1 VNVGITLK
9 QAEKYFGP
17 SVIGKDRPDN
27 TISVIANPVGR
38 GETYVGLPG
47 IRDDAQF
54 YIHFPQSIDLTTI
67 IGGDHRTNYRRQ
79 PADHIV
85 GLRKD
90 GAFSGQNRHI
100 EVDRWLGKS
109 NRPKGCTL
117 EIDDIGQLVFFLG
130 YLQSAGQHK
139 LAEEI
144 AKEHRG
150 DVQQYLRVYTAKD
163 ALQAAERQFT
173 SGTEGDTNFAE
184 QFRIAAELT
193 QIRQD
198 LRAKITNPRDAI
210 DLGTK
215 ALSLGSQI
223 PQSQAKPLN
232 DHARTFLLDPTER
245 SVTSAIAIG
254 AAVKA
259 ARIEARW
266 TGFGRELQNQC
277 GQAYHGVGINH
288 SAPELPQQEF
298 HRALDHPLDSGR

>member
-17 SVIGKDRPDN
+17 SVIGQDRPDN
-27 TISVIANPVGR
+27 TISIIANPTGR
-38 GETYVGLPG
+38 GERYVGLPG

-67 IGGDHRTNYRRQ
+67 VGGDQRNYRRQ
-79 PADHIV
+79 PTDHIV
-85 GLRKD
+85 GLGKSP
-90 GAFSGQNRHI
+90 FSEQNRHI
-100 EVDRWLGKS
+100 EVDHWLGKS
-109 NRPKGCTL
+109 NRPKGRTL
-117 EIDDIGQLVFFLG
+117 EIDDISQLVLFLG
-130 YLQSAGQHK
+130 YLQSADQNK
-139 LAEEI
+139 FAEEL

-150 DVQQYLRVYTAKD
+150 DVQQYLRLHTDKD

-173 SGTEGDTNFAE
+173 SVTEGDTKFAE

-198 LRAKITNPRDAI
+198 LKGKITNPSDAI

-232 DHARTFLLDPTER
+232 DHARTFLLDPTEM

-254 AAVKA
+254 AAIKA
-259 ARIEARW
+259 ARIEARRAH
-266 TGFGRELQNQC
+266 FECELQHQC
-277 GQAYHGVGINH
+277 QQAYRGAGVNRTG
-288 SAPELPQQEF
+288 AELLRQE
-298 HRALDHPLDSGR
+298 LDRPLHHPLGTGR

>member
-1 VNVGITLK
+1 MNVGITLK
-9 QAEKYFGP
+9 QTEKYFGP

-38 GETYVGLPG
+38 GETYIGLPG

-67 IGGDHRTNYRRQ
+67 IGGDHRNYRRQ

-100 EVDRWLGKS
+100 EVEHWLGKS
-109 NRPKGCTL
+109 NRPKGRSL
-117 EIDDIGQLVFFLG
+117 EIDDISQLVLFLG

-139 LAEEI
+139 LAEKL

-150 DVQQYLRVYTAKD
+150 DLQQYLRVHTDKD
-163 ALQAAERQFT
+163 ALQAAERQFI
-173 SGTEGDTNFAE
+173 SGTEGDTKFAE

-198 LRAKITNPRDAI
+198 LKAKITNPRDAI

-215 ALSLGSQI
+215 ALSLVSQI
-223 PQSQAKPLN
+223 PQRQAKPLN
-232 DHARTFLLDPTER
+232 DHARTFLLSPAER

-259 ARIEARW
+259 ARIEARR
-266 TGFGRELQNQC
+266 THLECELQHQC
-277 GQAYHGVGINH
+277 QQAYHGAGINH
-288 SAPELPQQEF
+288 SAPELLRQELD
-298 HRALDHPLDSGR
+298 RALDHPLDTDR

>member
-9 QAEKYFGP
+9 QAEKYFGT

-38 GETYVGLPG
+38 DETYVGLPG

-67 IGGDHRTNYRRQ
+67 TGDDPRNYRRQ

-100 EVDRWLGKS
+100 EVDHWLVKS
-109 NRPKGCTL
+109 NRPKGRTL
-117 EIDDIGQLVFFLG
+117 EIDDISQLVLFLG

-139 LAEEI
+139 LAEEL

-150 DVQQYLRVYTAKD
+150 DVQQYLPVHTDKD

-173 SGTEGDTNFAE
+173 SVTEGDTKFAE

-198 LRAKITNPRDAI
+198 LKAKITNPRDAI

-232 DHARTFLLDPTER
+232 DHARTFLLDPTEM

-254 AAVKA
+254 AAIKA
-259 ARIEARW
+259 ARIEARRAH
-266 TGFGRELQNQC
+266 FECELQHQC
-277 GQAYHGVGINH
+277 QQAYHGAGVNRTG
-288 SAPELPQQEF
+288 AELLRQE
-298 HRALDHPLDSGR
+298 LDRPLHHPLGTGR